1 MISEK
6 AANTV
11 NTVRTI
17 DTNLS
22 DHRAKV
28 YDLSFAPKK
37 SKNIEKNPGKSERR
51 ENHANCSLK
60 NAR

>member
-17 DTNLS
+17 DTILS

-28 YDLSFAPKK
+28 CGLSLPKQFK
-37 SKNIEKNPGKSERR
+37 KILEKNPGNSEGR
-51 ENHANCSLK
+51 ENQANCSLK